1 MLRSLSN
8 GRGNAEKPPVRLM
21 QTGGSYGFGRT
32 EDGLPGRAQ
41 STGAIWGERI
51 DQAPMPSGEKIRY
64 ITATTAAPVIAQT
77 LPLFHGVISMTL
89 ASGISHA
96 S

>member
-1 MLRSLSN
+1 MLRSLSD
-8 GRGNAEKPPVRLM
+8 GRGNAEKHPVRLM
-21 QTGGSYGFGRT
+21 QTGCSYGFGRT
-32 EDGLPGRAQ
+32 EEGLPGCAQ

-51 DQAPMPSGEKIRY
+51 NQAPMPRGEKMRY
-64 ITATTAAPVIAQT
+64 MTATTAAPAIAQT